1 MMKSNILLIAKVLM
15 TIALILCLFDMPYGY
30 YQLVRFLALVIFLL
44 LAYWAYDKRNLFETI
59 IYICLALLFQ
69 PFLKIALGRQ
79 IWNIIDVIVG
89 IYLVISIFI
98 NIYGVKKKV

>member
-1 MMKSNILLIAKVLM
+1 MI
-15 TIALILCLFDMPYGY
+15 IALIVCLFDMPYGY
-30 YQLVRFLALVIFLL
+30 YQLVRFLAFVIFLL

>member
-1 MMKSNILLIAKVLM
+1 MKYLEVFIKVVLSFLLFI
-15 TIALILCLFDMPYGY
+15 CLFDMPYGY
-30 YQLVRFLALVIFLL
+30 YQFVRFLAFVIFLL